1 MRQLQII
8 ELVGEPG
15 LGKSRLVQELRT
27 LALGFQ
33 QLEVEGEHYASSE
46 PYGAFRSLLRQLV
59 GITADRSRDEAGA
72 QLVAVRRRA

>member
-1 MRQLQII
+1 MRQLQLV

-33 QLEVEGEHYASSE
+33 QLEIEGEHYAASE
-46 PYGAFRSLLRQLV
+46 PYGALRGTLRQLV
-59 GITADRSRDEAGA
+59 GITGDRSREEAGGSS
-72 QLVAVRRRA
+72 RPSSRG